1 MLALSDQT
9 GVEVH
14 KTVAFRKSHMINNN
28 ILNLI
33 YTDHNHRQVY
43 SHVVCVF
50 HHVHHVTFMFHHVR
64 YKVKCSCV
72 SANFSLTLW
81 RAGRARSRSDTAP
94 GVAACPLALELRGTT
109 RPFRPL
115 T

>member
-1 MLALSDQT
+1 M
-9 GVEVH
+9 H
-14 KTVAFRKSHMINNN
+14 ITVAFRKSHMINNN
-28 ILNLI
+28 ILNLN
-33 YTDHNHRQVY
+33 YAEHNHRQVY

-50 HHVHHVTFMFHHVR
+50 HHVTFMFHHVR
-64 YKVKCSCV
+64 YKVNCNCARAS
-72 SANFSLTLW
+72 FGLTLW